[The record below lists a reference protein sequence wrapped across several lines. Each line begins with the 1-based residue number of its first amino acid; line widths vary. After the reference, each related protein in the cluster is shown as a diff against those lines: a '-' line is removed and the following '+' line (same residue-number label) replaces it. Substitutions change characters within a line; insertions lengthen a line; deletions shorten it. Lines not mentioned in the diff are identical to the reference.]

1 MERVTTAETTAP
13 DHSALRSAVSGA
25 RAIVDV
31 GVVVAVLVATNLVA
45 HFTGSWAALLAVPV
59 SAVLLIGIARH
70 RGLDWHELGLGR
82 EHWRSG
88 AKYAAAAVFVVATVI
103 VVGALLPVTRGLFL
117 NDRYAT
123 FSTAII
129 ASMVIIPLQTVIPE
143 ELAFRG
149 ALHGTLSRAMHFR
162 WVVVTGSLLFGFWHI
177 ASSLGLTSGNA
188 GLTKILGAG
197 PLAQFA
203 GIAGA
208 VIATAFA
215 GWVFTWLRSRS
226 GSLIAPIALHW
237 CLNGA
242 GALAAAFAW
251 QLLR

>member
-1 MERVTTAETTAP
+1 MRP
-13 DHSALRSAVSGA
+13 Y
-25 RAIVDV
+25 VDV
-31 GVVVAVLVATNLVA
+31 AVVVAVLVATNLVA
-45 HFTGSWAALLAVPV
+45 HFTGSWAALVAVPI

-88 AKYAAAAVFVVATVI
+88 AKYAAAAVLLVVTVI
-103 VVGALLPVTRGLFL
+103 AIGALLPATRGLFL

-123 FSTAII
+123 FSTAVI

-149 ALHGTLSRAMHFR
+149 ALHGTLSRALRFR
-162 WVVVTGSLLFGFWHI
+162 WVMVTGSLLFGFWHI

-197 PLAQFA
+197 PLAQIA

-208 VIATAFA
+208 VVATAFA
-215 GWVFTWLRSRS
+215 GWVFTWLRARS